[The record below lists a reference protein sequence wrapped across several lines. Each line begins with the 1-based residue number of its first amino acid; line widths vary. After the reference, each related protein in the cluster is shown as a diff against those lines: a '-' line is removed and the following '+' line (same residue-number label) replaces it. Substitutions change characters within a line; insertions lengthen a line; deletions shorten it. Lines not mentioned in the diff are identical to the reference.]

1 MDTLYIFLIVVHD
14 VSREMS
20 TTEDYCTYFTPTTH
34 YCVYYMQWCYVIV
47 YNDDVPGALDSK
59 KPVREDYCT
68 YLTPATHLLALR
80 REKAEV
86 EDALGKQKEVSLTI
100 Y

>member
-1 MDTLYIFLIVVHD
+1 LYNCIITTYVV
-14 VSREMS
+14 
-20 TTEDYCTYFTPTTH
+20 Y
-34 YCVYYMQWCYVIV
+34 
-47 YNDDVPGALDSK
+47 SK

-86 EDALGKQKEVSLTI
+86 EQALVKQKDVRYIYPRSDRLPPRRSSLSLYERHSTTLPRQWATAGRLHRVT
-100 Y
+100 

>member
-1 MDTLYIFLIVVHD
+1 MH
-14 VSREMS
+14 
-20 TTEDYCTYFTPTTH
+20 C
-34 YCVYYMQWCYVIV
+34 
-47 YNDDVPGALDSK
+47 SK

-86 EDALGKQKEVSLTI
+86 EQALVKQKEVRFFHSIPLAVVLFPADAYPI
-100 Y
+100 RFPLSRV

>member
-1 MDTLYIFLIVVHD
+1 MKRICAVVECIVV
-14 VSREMS
+14 V
-20 TTEDYCTYFTPTTH
+20 CTHVTY
-34 YCVYYMQWCYVIV
+34 VWCILYR
-47 YNDDVPGALDSK
+47 K

-86 EDALGKQKEVSLTI
+86 EQALIKQKEVRHQHVSRQ
-100 Y
+100 

>member
-1 MDTLYIFLIVVHD
+1 MH
-14 VSREMS
+14 
-20 TTEDYCTYFTPTTH
+20 C
-34 YCVYYMQWCYVIV
+34 
-47 YNDDVPGALDSK
+47 SK

-86 EDALGKQKEVSLTI
+86 EQALVKQKEVRFFHSIPLAVVLFPADAYSI
-100 Y
+100 RFPLSRV

>member
-1 MDTLYIFLIVVHD
+1 VWGNNVHFIVIYEKQHGVH
-14 VSREMS
+14 
-20 TTEDYCTYFTPTTH
+20 
-34 YCVYYMQWCYVIV
+34 
-47 YNDDVPGALDSK
+47 SK

-86 EDALGKQKEVSLTI
+86 EQALVKQKEVSLTI
-100 Y
+100 